1 MTLKKEEEMD
11 DLFWI
16 LVFGA
21 AIVFFFWK
29 MKREEK
35 EWESRRNLGFPKEV
49 PVNDDCIEASRKMVD
64 FISSRLHD
72 INGRPMEEFK
82 VGEDNFYQKFRYSHD
97 LVDFVRLAHL
107 AGCHIKIEQVP
118 GKDTETPEETVEKG
132 KVFCTDLRV
141 AKSVRCER
149 KFSS

>member
-35 EWESRRNLGFPKEV
+35 EWESQRKLGFPKEV

-64 FISSRLHD
+64 FISRRLHD
-72 INGRPMEEFK
+72 INGKPMDEFK

-118 GKDTETPEETVEKG
+118 GKDTEQTEETAGTG
-132 KVFCTDLRV
+132 KEFHTDLRV
-141 AKSVRCER
+141 AKSVRWER